1 MLKLQAEFSVGKDS
15 TTKDPQTNTVNVGY
29 SALSWQPQPHSHM
42 SLYIFLRSF
51 NTILFISVLWVVLME
66 FDSEKRSYQ
75 TARKIKCI
83 KCCVAK

>member
-42 SLYIFLRSF
+42 SLH
-51 NTILFISVLWVVLME
+51 LFAL
-66 FDSEKRSYQ
+66 F
-75 TARKIKCI
+75 
-83 KCCVAK
+83 

>member
-1 MLKLQAEFSVGKDS
+1 MLKLQAEFSVSKDS

-51 NTILFISVLWVVLME
+51 NMILFISVL
-66 FDSEKRSYQ
+66 
-75 TARKIKCI
+75 
-83 KCCVAK
+83 

>member
-75 TARKIKCI
+75 IQQER
-83 KCCVAK
+83 